1 MGEHL
6 PCTQGV
12 KSSNLFIST
21 KPIIEGWKISKKSFI
36 IFQSFRR
43 KQEKLRLVTVNNQTK
58 LEQGIKMY
66 LIKLNSYKYFQ
77 SRKQGHKVDALAHE
91 GEKGRK

>member
-1 MGEHL
+1 M
-6 PCTQGV
+6 
-12 KSSNLFIST
+12 N
-21 KPIIEGWKISKKSFI
+21 
-36 IFQSFRR
+36 
-43 KQEKLRLVTVNNQTK
+43 
-58 LEQGIKMY
+58 